1 MTCGLGTLVGI
12 FGGMVSSKR
21 TAAGSP
27 IAIPMETIAQLFKI
41 IWAPRETLREVAR
54 RPSVV
59 APLVLLTLFAG
70 LETAIVFSTLDPG
83 ELRLQEFKRGG
94 YADKISDSD
103 KIIHAQAAR
112 NNRGFAVTV
121 ASIRALITVLAVA
134 GVFFLFFGIGRGVSF
149 KSFLA
154 VTAFAFIPGIF
165 HSIASVAVVMT
176 SAPNPNQTTLL
187 LAGSVS
193 PVRFLNPE
201 SVSGLTYLT
210 LSTLDVVSVWIL
222 ALLIIGY
229 GFVLRDR
236 VGLIPRVLVI
246 GSVYCLASAAFVG
259 SLLFFGVVPR

>member
-1 MTCGLGTLVGI
+1 
-12 FGGMVSSKR
+12 
-21 TAAGSP
+21 
-27 IAIPMETIAQLFKI
+27 MEAIAQLFRI
-41 IWAPRETLREVAR
+41 FWAPRETLRQVAR
-54 RPSVV
+54 HPRII
-59 APLVLLTLFAG
+59 APLILLTLFAG
-70 LETAIVFSTLDPG
+70 LETAIVFSMLDPG

-103 KIIHAQAAR
+103 KVIHAQAAR

-121 ASIRALITVLAVA
+121 ASLRALVTVLAVA
-134 GVFFLFFGIGRGVSF
+134 GVFFLCFGLGRGVTF
-149 KSFLA
+149 KSFLS
-154 VTAFAFIPGIF
+154 VTAFALIPGIF

-176 SAPNPNQTTLL
+176 SNANPNPTTLL

-210 LSTLDVVSVWIL
+210 LSTIDVVSIWIL
-222 ALLIIGY
+222 GLLIIGY

-236 VGLIPRVLVI
+236 VGLIARVLVV
-246 GSVYCLASAAFVG
+246 GSAYCLASAAFVS